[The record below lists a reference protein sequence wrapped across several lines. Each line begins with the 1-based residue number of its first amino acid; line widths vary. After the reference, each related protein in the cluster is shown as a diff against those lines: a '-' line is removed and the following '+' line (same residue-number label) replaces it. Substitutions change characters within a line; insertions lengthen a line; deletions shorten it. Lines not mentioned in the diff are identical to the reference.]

1 MKPAFDLSLYLVT
14 DPVLVGDRDLV
25 ALVEAAVRG
34 GVTLVQLRDKTA
46 DEHAFADQAKALLA
60 LLRPL
65 GIPLIVNDRVEVA
78 RWVGADGV
86 HVGQD
91 DTDPRIVREQMGPDA
106 IIGLSAGTPE
116 EFAAVPPGVVDYLG
130 VGPVY
135 ATGTKPDHDPP
146 LGLDGLAALV
156 RIAPLPTVAI
166 GGIGLANAA
175 AVRASGVNGIAVVSA
190 ICAAP
195 DPEAAA
201 RQLASSRP

>member
-1 MKPAFDLSLYLVT
+1 M
-14 DPVLVGDRDLV
+14 R
-25 ALVEAAVRG
+25 
-34 GVTLVQLRDKTA
+34 
-46 DEHAFADQAKALLA
+46 FADQAKALLA

-65 GIPLIVNDRVEVA
+65 GIPLIVNDRVEIA

-106 IIGLSAGTPE
+106 IIGLSAGTPQ

-146 LGLDGLAALV
+146 LGIDGLAALV

-175 AVRASGVNGIAVVSA
+175 AVRASGVDGIAVVSA
-190 ICAAP
+190 ICAAQ

-201 RQLASSRP
+201 RQLASFRP